1 MRLAV
6 LSLLT
11 VTIHVAP
18 AVDNGDSAAD
28 GSATSAALADPNPE
42 SPRVSPTSPP
52 SDAAALPGWAAWLST
67 PPPSGTSDKVNPQE
81 LQPTTSTADRQKKR
95 LLVIRTHRC
104 SSTAFGGWILRAA
117 HASHGRL
124 EAYRAADGE
133 VARTGVT
140 AWAAHAN
147 AVLDNRAVGPLPA
160 HGPWTAR
167 GQWHTDNDDDN
178 TASGDNDV
186 IAKDSEGGGRST
198 LIVAFIRSPPS
209 QFASAYGSFKSS
221 GMGYYGESLSDT
233 LSRPPQPE
241 NWRLDNM
248 NARSLGWGPLENGA
262 WDMKLTPDQER
273 HGVGLAAEA
282 FIAQVEKEVDLVLIV
297 DHMVESLV
305 ILRRA
310 LGAEKLTTPFL

>member
-1 MRLAV
+1 MRFAISLG
-6 LSLLT
+6 LLT
-11 VTIHVAP
+11 VAILHVAP
-18 AVDNGDSAAD
+18 ADGNSADRSAAPPTPQSRPAQPPSRGQD
-28 GSATSAALADPNPE
+28 GDDAQHCGAGGGADP
-42 SPRVSPTSPP
+42 
-52 SDAAALPGWAAWLST
+52 
-67 PPPSGTSDKVNPQE
+67 QQ
-81 LQPTTSTADRQKKR
+81 LQPTPSAADRQKLR

-104 SSTAFGGWILRAA
+104 ASTAFGGWILRAVY
-117 HASHGRL
+117 ASHGRL

-147 AVLDNRAVGPLPA
+147 AVLHNRTTGPLPA
-160 HGPWTAR
+160 AGG
-167 GQWHTDNDDDN
+167 GQWHTDGEDTSGVVQDDAPA
-178 TASGDNDV
+178 AS
-186 IAKDSEGGGRST
+186 SGRST

-273 HGVGLAAEA
+273 HGVGLVAEA

-310 LGAEKLTTPFL
+310 LGAEKLKTPFL